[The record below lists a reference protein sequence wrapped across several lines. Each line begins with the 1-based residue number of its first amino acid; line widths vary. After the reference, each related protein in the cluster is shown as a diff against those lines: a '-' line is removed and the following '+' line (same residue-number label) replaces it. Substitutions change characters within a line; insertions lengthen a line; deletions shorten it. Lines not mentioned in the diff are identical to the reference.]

1 MNMFSRATLFFLACL
16 LLSQAHAGSLYDAE
30 QYHPLAADNR
40 AWRVGDNL
48 TVLIIENAQA
58 SASANTSTTKDGSV
72 SGNLK
77 GTNKTHTGSI
87 DLTEDFKGGGTVTRS
102 GKLLAQVTVSVQAIH
117 PNGDLDVKGE
127 QLIELNNEKQH
138 IMLEGRIRPQDI
150 TPDNSVPSTRVS
162 NTRISYVG
170 QGVLGE
176 KQRPGILTRLLT
188 WLRIL

>member
-1 MNMFSRATLFFLACL
+1 MSRKIVAFLLMSALFN
-16 LLSQAHAGSLYDAE
+16 QVWAGSLFDE
-30 QYHPLAADNR
+30 HEYHPLAADNK

-58 SASANTSTTKDGSV
+58 SASANTSTSKEGSL
-72 SGNLK
+72 SGNIK
-77 GTNKTHTGSI
+77 STNTNRTGAI

-102 GKLLAQVTVSVQAIH
+102 GKLLAQVTVNVQAIQ

-138 IMLEGRIRPQDI
+138 ITLEGRIRPQDI
-150 TPDNSVPSTRVS
+150 ATDNTVPSTRVS

-176 KQRPGILTRLLT
+176 KQRPGILTRLFT

>member
-1 MNMFSRATLFFLACL
+1 MFLRASMTILFYLFLN
-16 LLSQAHAGSLYDAE
+16 QAHAGSLFDAE
-30 QYHPLAADNR
+30 QYHPLAADNK
-40 AWRVGDNL
+40 AWRVGDNI
-48 TVLIIENAQA
+48 TVLIVENAQA
-58 SASANTSTTKDGSV
+58 SASANTSTNKEGSV

-77 GTNKTHTGSI
+77 STNKTRTGGI
-87 DLTEDFKGGGTVTRS
+87 DLAEDFKGGGTVTRS
-102 GKLLAQVTVSVQAIH
+102 GKLLAQVTVTVQAIQ

-138 IMLEGRIRPQDI
+138 ITLEGRIRPQDI
-150 TPDNSVPSTRVS
+150 ATDNTVPSTRIS
-162 NTRISYVG
+162 NTRIGYLG

>member
-1 MNMFSRATLFFLACL
+1 MIFRKII
-16 LLSQAHAGSLYDAE
+16 LSLSFMALTCHANAGSLFDARE
-30 QYHPLAADNR
+30 YHPLAADNK

-58 SASANTSTTKDGSV
+58 SASANTSTKKDGSL
-72 SGNLK
+72 SGSIASP
-77 GTNKTHTGSI
+77 NKTRTGSI
-87 DLTEDFKGGGTVTRS
+87 ELTEDFKGGGTVTRT
-102 GKLLAQVTVSVQAIH
+102 GKLLAQVTVSVLAIQ

-138 IMLEGRIRPQDI
+138 ITLEGRIRQQDI
-150 TPDNSVPSTRVS
+150 ASDNSVPSTRVS

-176 KQRPGILTRLLT
+176 KQRPGLLTRLFT
-188 WLRIL
+188 WLRLL

>member
-1 MNMFSRATLFFLACL
+1 MLRTMIATLICL
-16 LLSQAHAGSLYDAE
+16 ISGYVWAGGLFNDQE
-30 QYHPLAADNR
+30 YHPLAADNK

-58 SASANTSTTKDGSV
+58 SASANTATNKEGSI
-72 SGNLK
+72 SGSLK
-77 GTNKTHTGSI
+77 GTNKTRTGSI
-87 DLTEDFKGGGTVTRS
+87 DLAEDFKGGGTVTRS
-102 GKLLAQVTVSVQAIH
+102 GKLLAQVTVTVQAVQ

-138 IMLEGRIRPQDI
+138 ITLEGRVRSQDI
-150 TPDNSVPSTRVS
+150 AADNTVPSTRVS
-162 NTRISYVG
+162 NTRIGYVG

-176 KQRPGILTRLLT
+176 KQRPGILTRFLT

>member
-1 MNMFSRATLFFLACL
+1 MSRQITAFLFMSVLFN
-16 LLSQAHAGSLYDAE
+16 QAWAGSLYDANE
-30 QYHPLAADNR
+30 YHPLAADNK

-48 TVLIIENAQA
+48 TVLVIENAQA
-58 SASANTSTTKDGSV
+58 SASANTSTNKEGSL

-77 GTNKTHTGSI
+77 STNSNHTGLL
-87 DLTEDFKGGGTVTRS
+87 DLTEDFKGGGTVTRT
-102 GKLLAQVTVSVQAIH
+102 GKLLAQVTVSVQAIQ

-138 IMLEGRIRPQDI
+138 IALEGRIRPQDI
-150 TPDNSVPSTRVS
+150 ANDNTVPSTRVS

-176 KQRPGILTRLLT
+176 KQRPGILTRFLT

>member
-1 MNMFSRATLFFLACL
+1 MLRGIKLLLFFCIVPSSL
-16 LLSQAHAGSLYDAE
+16 LAGSLFDADD
-30 QYHPLAADNR
+30 YHPLAADNK

-58 SASANTSTTKDGSV
+58 SASANTATTKDGSV
-72 SGNLK
+72 SGSLR
-77 GTNKTHTGSI
+77 GTNKTRSGGI

-102 GKLLAQVTVSVQAIH
+102 GKLLAQVTVSVQAIQ
-117 PNGDLDVKGE
+117 PSGDLDVKGE

-138 IMLEGRIRPQDI
+138 ITLEGRIRPQDI
-150 TPDNSVPSTRVS
+150 STDNTVPSTRVS

-176 KQRPGILTRLLT
+176 KQKPGILTRFFTWIGLL
-188 WLRIL
+188 

>member
-1 MNMFSRATLFFLACL
+1 MFRSFVLFL
-16 LLSQAHAGSLYDAE
+16 LLYSLPGPIVAGSLFDAHD
-30 QYHPLAADNR
+30 YHPLAADNK

-58 SASANTSTTKDGSV
+58 TASANTATTKDGSV
-72 SGNLK
+72 SGNLRS
-77 GTNKTHTGSI
+77 TNKNRTGGI
-87 DLTEDFKGGGTVTRS
+87 DLTEDFKGGGTVTRT
-102 GKLLAQVTVSVQAIH
+102 GKLLAQVTVSVLAIQ
-117 PNGDLDVKGE
+117 PSGDLDVKGE

-150 TPDNSVPSTRVS
+150 STDNTVPSTRVS

-176 KQRPGILTRLLT
+176 KQKPGILTRFFTWIGLL
-188 WLRIL
+188 